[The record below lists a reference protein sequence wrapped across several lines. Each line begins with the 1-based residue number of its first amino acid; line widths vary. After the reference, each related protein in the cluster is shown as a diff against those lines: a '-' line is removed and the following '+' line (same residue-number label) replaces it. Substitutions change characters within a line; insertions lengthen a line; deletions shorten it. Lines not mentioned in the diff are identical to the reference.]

1 MTEKHE
7 EVRVLAWVALE
18 MQKEIRRQL
27 GPIGAAL
34 AFASRATELFR
45 MIRNLGV
52 YDVVLL
58 PAALPDTDWWTVWG
72 EISLLN
78 PRPAILVYA
87 HTASFQFWSGVLES
101 GGYDVIVEPFTDDEL
116 QSAVLRAAKSVD
128 ELPSSDSG
136 NE

>member
-1 MTEKHE
+1 VTEKHE
-7 EVRVLAWVALE
+7 EVRVLAWVALG
-18 MQKEIRRQL
+18 MQKEIRSQL
-27 GPIGAAL
+27 SPIGAAL

-45 MIRNLGV
+45 MIRNRGV

-87 HTASFQFWSGVLES
+87 HRASFQLWSGVLES

-116 QSAVLRAAKSVD
+116 QIAVLRAAKSVD

>member
-1 MTEKHE
+1 VTEKHE
-7 EVRVLAWVALE
+7 GVHVLAWVASD

-27 GPIGAAL
+27 GPIGAMP
-34 AFASRATELFR
+34 AFASRATELFHL
-45 MIRNLGV
+45 IRNRGV

-72 EISLLN
+72 EICLLN

-87 HTASFQFWSGVLES
+87 HAASFQLWSGVLES
-101 GGYDVIVEPFTDDEL
+101 GGYDVIVEPFKDDEL

-128 ELPSSDSG
+128 ERSLSDIG

>member
-7 EVRVLAWVALE
+7 GVRVLVWVALD

-27 GPIGAAL
+27 DPIVAAL
-34 AFASRATELFR
+34 AFASRANELFR
-45 MIRNLGV
+45 IIRNRGV

-58 PAALPDTDWWTVWG
+58 PAALPDADWWTVWG
-72 EISLLN
+72 EIFLLN

-87 HTASFQFWSGVLES
+87 HRASFQLWSGVLES
-101 GGYDVIVEPFTDDEL
+101 GGYDVVVEPFTDDEL
-116 QSAVLRAAKSVD
+116 QCAVLHAAKSVD
-128 ELPSSDSG
+128 ERPSSDIA

>member
-1 MTEKHE
+1 VAEKHE
-7 EVRVLAWVALE
+7 EVRVLAWVAFD

-27 GPIGAAL
+27 DPIGATL
-34 AFASRATELFR
+34 AFASRATELFHL
-45 MIRNLGV
+45 IRKRGV
-52 YDVVLL
+52 YHVVLL

-87 HTASFQFWSGVLES
+87 HTASFQLWSGVLES

-128 ELPSSDSG
+128 ERSSSDIE

>member
-7 EVRVLAWVALE
+7 EVRVLAWVASD

-34 AFASRATELFR
+34 AFASRAPELFHF
-45 MIRNLGV
+45 IRNRGV
-52 YDVVLL
+52 YHVVLL
-58 PAALPDTDWWTVWG
+58 PAALSDTDWWTVWG
-72 EISLLN
+72 EISLLT

-87 HTASFQFWSGVLES
+87 HAASFQLWSGVLES
-101 GGYDVIVEPFTDDEL
+101 GGYDVIEEPFTDDEL

-128 ELPSSDSG
+128 ERSTSDIG